1 MFNTK
6 KMPKNQQIV
15 FDNVLH
21 VMSQY
26 KPFLATVVWLNENFE
41 NIYSKHQ
48 TDIEV
53 YKYIFNYFKI
63 KYKKDK
69 DEI

>member
-15 FDNVLH
+15 FDNVLN
-21 VMSQY
+21 VMSKY
-26 KPFLATVVWLNENFE
+26 KPLLASVVWLNENFE
-41 NIYSKHQ
+41 NIYSTCQ

-53 YKYIFNYFKI
+53 YEYIFNYFKI

-69 DEI
+69 NEI